1 MPLLLASESPRRLAL
16 LAQIGITPHA
26 THAPGIDE
34 TPLPGELPT
43 NYVVRMAYA
52 KAEAVADKHTHQKTD
67 WILAADTEVVMGR
80 RILGKPKNAEEA
92 DKFLQMLSGR
102 RHQVLTAVVL
112 MRGDKKQARHKL
124 ATSHVKMALWDKP
137 ARTRYIASQEWQGK
151 AGGYGLQGMAA
162 AWVMW
167 IRGSYSG
174 IIGLPLAETA
184 SLLKNAGLT
193 GDACGQSQQKPL
205 KSK

>member
-1 MPLLLASESPRRLAL
+1 MPLLLASESPQRLAL
-16 LAQIGITPHA
+16 LKQIGITPHA
-26 THAPGIDE
+26 TYAPGILE
-34 TPLPGELPT
+34 TPRPGELPT

-52 KAEAVADKHTHQKTD
+52 KAEAVADKLTPQKTNPSD

-80 RILGKPKNAEEA
+80 RILGKPKNADAA
-92 DKFLQMLSGR
+92 DQFLQMLSGR

-112 MRGDKKQARHKL
+112 MRGDKTHARHKL
-124 ATSHVKMALWDKP
+124 SKSHVKMAVWDKP
-137 ARTRYIASQEWQGK
+137 ARVRYIKSQEWQGK

-184 SLLKNAGLT
+184 HLLKM
-193 GDACGQSQQKPL
+193 CEI
-205 KSK
+205 